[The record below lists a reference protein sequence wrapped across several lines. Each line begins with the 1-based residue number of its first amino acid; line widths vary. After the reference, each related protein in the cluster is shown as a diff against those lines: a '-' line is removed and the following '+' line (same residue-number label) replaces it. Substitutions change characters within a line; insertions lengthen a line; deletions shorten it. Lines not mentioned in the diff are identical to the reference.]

1 MIRGLYT
8 AGIAMRMRMAEQD
21 VVANNLANANTVGY
35 KGDKT
40 ILKSFPEMLL
50 RRFNTD
56 LTKGPKGIVIDD
68 APVIGK
74 ISTGLEVNEVATDH
88 SQGQLEFTDNPTDFA
103 LFGKGYFTIETP
115 QGERYT
121 RNGEFH
127 LDKDGYLVT
136 NQGYRVLGEN
146 GYIQINEA
154 NYAVRKDGTIVY
166 NVQYTGKGANR
177 YQTVREL
184 DKFKIRDF
192 KFERGL
198 KKIGENLYAET
209 ELSGKPEKVVAGL
222 EVKQRFIERP
232 NFNIVKQM
240 VDMINLQRAYE
251 ASQKVVRTEDDLLGV
266 AINDVGR
273 IV

>member
-21 VVANNLANANTVGY
+21 VVANNLANSNTVGY

-50 RRFNTD
+50 HRLNTD
-56 LTKGPKGIVIDD
+56 LTKGPKGIIIDE

-88 SQGQLEFTDNPTDFA
+88 SQGQLEFTDNPTDFS
-103 LFGKGYFTIETP
+103 LFGKGYFTVLTP
-115 QGERYT
+115 EGEQYT

-127 LDKDGYLVT
+127 LDKSGYLVT

-146 GYIQINEA
+146 GYIRLNEK
-154 NYAVRKDGTIVY
+154 NFAVRKDGSIVY
-166 NVQYTGKGANR
+166 NDQYTNTGANQ
-177 YQTVREL
+177 YQNVRDL
-184 DKFKIRDF
+184 DKFKLRDF
-192 KFERGL
+192 QFERGL
-198 KKIGENLYAET
+198 KKVGENLYRET
-209 ELSGKPEKVVAGL
+209 DLSGKPEKVVAGL
-222 EVKQRFIERP
+222 EVKHSFIERP

-240 VDMINLQRAYE
+240 VEMINLQRAYE
-251 ASQKVVRTEDDLLGV
+251 ASQKVVRTEDDLLGA
-266 AINDVGR
+266 AINEVGR
-273 IV
+273 VA